1 MVGYN
6 SQRSVKYS
14 WAVKEIVSKNTR
26 DFRGSLAYDGVKRL
40 LDVSLAVLGTILA
53 APLAALIAAAV
64 RIFSSGPV
72 IFSQM
77 RLGENGRS
85 FTIYKFRT
93 LPWEPER
100 DSFAES
106 GDPRWMEV
114 TPPEAGVLGGAL
126 RRTGLDELPQL
137 WNVLRGEM
145 SMVGPRP
152 ERPNFVSRFRREHP
166 GYRRRMQVKPG
177 ITGWAQ
183 IHGLRG
189 RCDIGE
195 RLRFDLYYLK
205 HRSLWLDLRILLL
218 TPFGLLRH
226 PGDRP
231 SSRDFAPEAEG
242 VLGAD

>member
-1 MVGYN
+1 V
-6 SQRSVKYS
+6 SQ
-14 WAVKEIVSKNTR
+14 NTR
-26 DFRGSLAYDGVKRL
+26 DFRGSFAYGAVKRL
-40 LDVSLAVLGTILA
+40 LDVSLSAVGFVLA
-53 APLAALIAAAV
+53 APLGALVAAAI
-64 RIFSSGPV
+64 RITSSGPV

-77 RLGENGRS
+77 RLGENGRP

-93 LPWEPER
+93 LPWEPEQR
-100 DSFAES
+100 TDT
-106 GDPRWMEV
+106 DRTDTRRVDTRWMEV
-114 TPPEAGVLGGAL
+114 CPREAGWLGRWL

-145 SMVGPRP
+145 SLVGPRP
-152 ERPNFVSRFRREHP
+152 ERPNFAERFRREFP
-166 GYRRRMQVKPG
+166 GYRRRMQAKPG
-177 ITGWAQ
+177 VSGWAQ

-218 TPFGLLRH
+218 TPSGLLR
-226 PGDRP
+226 RP
-231 SSRDFAPEAEG
+231 VDSVAAPRFAPDAPG